1 MTTHKNNSNYGTVI
15 SDSTLNISR
24 VDLNAINQ
32 LTKARFPVLHNLSSS
47 VDGSNRIFNLN
58 PLPDDN
64 FLHMLMVYIDGAFQQ
79 ISTYTLYANRTA
91 IEFVAAPSA
100 GAELLISYIEERD

>member
-32 LTKARFPVLHNLSSS
+32 LPKARFPTLHDLSNLA
-47 VDGSNRIFNLN
+47 DGTNRIFNLN
-58 PLPDDN
+58 PIPDDN
-64 FLHMLMVYIDGAFQQ
+64 FLHSVIVYIDGVFQQ

-91 IEFVAAPSA
+91 IEFIAAPSA
-100 GAELLISYIEERD
+100 GAKVLISYIEERD